1 MVNGVNSAN
10 EAEGLNEETTM
21 SSVSQQRHYRHHRG
35 AHAHRGAEI
44 DDISRRQ
51 SGPRQSKQA
60 PLGSSDCLPLTP
72 KDSASLKEDLIRI
85 LDRVKELES
94 DKNKESVNSESL
106 SQIAQEKL
114 ALASHA
120 LSTEPEDVDL
130 MSKVVFVLFNQD
142 LVKVTLNTTLF

>member
-1 MVNGVNSAN
+1 
-10 EAEGLNEETTM
+10 M
-21 SSVSQQRHYRHHRG
+21 SSASRQRHYRHHRG

-44 DDISRRQ
+44 DDVSRRQ

-60 PLGSSDCLPLTP
+60 PLGSGDCLPLAP

-94 DKNKESVNSESL
+94 DKTRELVNSESL
-106 SQIAQEKL
+106 SQITQEKL

-142 LVKVTLNTTLF
+142 LVKVALNTTLF